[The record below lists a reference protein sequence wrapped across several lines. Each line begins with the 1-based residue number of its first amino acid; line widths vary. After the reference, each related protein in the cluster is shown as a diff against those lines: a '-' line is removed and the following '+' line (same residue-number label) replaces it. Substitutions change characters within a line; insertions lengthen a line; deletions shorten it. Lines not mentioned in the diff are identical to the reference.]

1 MKKLGILAALTL
13 ALVAVL
19 SPLSTA
25 QATQAPAPPGL
36 VASGDTVNS
45 AISVVPDTSTARAGN
60 DCIRNF
66 GPSGPAPALVPCDS
80 KYVPVAWS
88 DGRHEFFVLGTDRQV
103 WHSYQYS
110 AGGAWSTWATLG
122 DSNNIQ
128 NGVYGWFSSGALI
141 VQVLGGDNQY
151 WCNVYSGGW
160 SNWHV
165 CT

>member
-1 MKKLGILAALTL
+1 MKKPGILAALTL

-19 SPLSTA
+19 SPFSTA
-25 QATQAPAPPGL
+25 QAAQ
-36 VASGDTVNS
+36 
-45 AISVVPDTSTARAGN
+45 ARAGGE
-60 DCIRNF
+60 CTTTWWLI
-66 GPSGPAPALVPCDS
+66 GGPADATFLCDTDYP
-80 KYVPVAWS
+80 KITWP
-88 DGRHEFFVLGTDRQV
+88 DGRDEYVLIGSDRQV

-128 NGVYGWFSSGALI
+128 NGVWTWWAGSTPI